1 VSKSC
6 PENSAR
12 IEFQYISKPRVEG
25 ISDSGTQ
32 CYSSLKFQ
40 LRTQPKKRE
49 REREREREKV
59 YWKLGIWL
67 KLRTGWIEKEVCCK
81 GLWLELSTGHG
92 LQESFVAMG
101 LD

>member
-12 IEFQYISKPRVEG
+12 IEFQYISKPRVEV

-40 LRTQPKKRE
+40 LHTQPKK

-59 YWKLGIWL
+59 YWKLGLCL
-67 KLRTGWIEKEVCCK
+67 KLRNGWIEKEVSCK

-92 LQESFVAMG
+92 LQESLVAMG